1 MVLKKKIPL
10 IDLRTSKAKINER
23 QTEGKFHIIDG
34 NLNVLEWVVLKCN
47 IVVADKYDIALGQ
60 MSI

>member
-1 MVLKKKIPL
+1 MVLKKNNSFDRFKDIKS
-10 IDLRTSKAKINER
+10 IINER

-34 NLNVLEWVVLKCN
+34 NLNVLEWVVLNCN
-47 IVVADKYDIALGQ
+47 IVVAEKYDIALGQ